1 MPEPGSRSR
10 SRVILAK
17 ELPPGGN
24 MSDVETTSSFETL
37 ADTKYVRLT
46 TFRKDGTPV
55 ATPVWLAVD
64 GGVLYAWTNEGTGK
78 VKRIRNEPRVTVGAS
93 DGRGTPS
100 GPAYAGKARVFDPGE
115 GQHAY
120 ALVKARHRSASV
132 VYGATGLLLR
142 LRGRG
147 RGFVGIA
154 VEPSP
159 TVDLPAPPG
168 Q

>member
-1 MPEPGSRSR
+1 MPEPGSTSG

-37 ADTKYVRLT
+37 AETKYVRLT
-46 TFRKDGTPV
+46 TFRRDGTPV

-64 GGVLYAWTNEGTGK
+64 RGVLYAWTNEGTGK

-93 DGRGTPS
+93 DGRGAPT
-100 GPAYAGKARVFDPGE
+100 GPAYAAKARVLDPDE
-115 GQHAY
+115 GHQAY
-120 ALVKARHRSASV
+120 ALVKARYRSAAV
-132 VYGATGLLLR
+132 VYGAIGLLLR
-142 LRGRG
+142 LTRRG
-147 RGFVGIA
+147 RGFGGIA

-159 TVDLPAPPG
+159 TVDLPAPPA